1 MEERRILRRAG
12 EQAVHSL
19 EPPIPPRLLSESL
32 SLGGGRAHGG
42 EGPGLE
48 LDVPL
53 CELNFWDM
61 NALCCE

>member
-32 SLGGGRAHGG
+32 SGRW